1 VSIQRTATAILA
13 LSLALACSDDQS
25 APGVAGPSG
34 QRPAGPIGED
44 SYAELL
50 LAESGS
56 SVSTQRLAELAGKAE
71 ESFEAKLDQLASRIR
86 PNTDWRELFADLRQD
101 RPSDREETIAA
112 YHSEIERAAAFVA
125 RHQIVTLPP
134 SLPEVAEARNR
145 VTRENFPLALYM
157 DGSLGITVSPG
168 PELDFEY
175 LANHCYVCIPP
186 LAVHEGYPGHHV
198 AFYHSSIAQAGLE
211 LGQEV
216 RIRTRPAR
224 PFFHEGW
231 GLYSELLM
239 LNLGYYEGNPEG
251 ELGAWRLLLLRALR
265 TRVDV
270 SLHTGLLDEEG
281 AKTLYQERLLMD
293 VNAAGAEIRRHLANP
308 TNKASY
314 FVGLLQILELRRR
327 VFEAEP
333 GMTLEQ
339 FHDRLL
345 RRPGPLPSVGREE
358 FGLEP
363 GSLAE
368 SGFAPVFSRP

>member
-1 VSIQRTATAILA
+1 
-13 LSLALACSDDQS
+13 
-25 APGVAGPSG
+25 
-34 QRPAGPIGED
+34 
-44 SYAELL
+44 
-50 LAESGS
+50 
-56 SVSTQRLAELAGKAE
+56 
-71 ESFEAKLDQLASRIR
+71 
-86 PNTDWRELFADLRQD
+86 
-101 RPSDREETIAA
+101 
-112 YHSEIERAAAFVA
+112 
-125 RHQIVTLPP
+125 
-134 SLPEVAEARNR
+134 
-145 VTRENFPLALYM
+145 
-157 DGSLGITVSPG
+157 
-168 PELDFEY
+168 
-175 LANHCYVCIPP
+175 
-186 LAVHEGYPGHHV
+186 
-198 AFYHSSIAQAGLE
+198 
-211 LGQEV
+211 
-216 RIRTRPAR
+216 
-224 PFFHEGW
+224 
-231 GLYSELLM
+231 M